1 LDDIVLRAMKKWPDV
16 PRVYGWLKLDRR
28 GNWLVK
34 GASGA
39 FERIAN
45 SAVIQFIG
53 RNYAQDERGRWF
65 FQNGPQRVFV
75 TLDYLP
81 WVFLLNERGDAL
93 VSQAGRAADK
103 LSALYL
109 DEDGSL
115 VVETD
120 AGAGVVSDRD
130 LPALVAR
137 LQQENASLAD
147 DEALL
152 GLASRAA
159 EVRLF
164 GAALPISGLRSTDA
178 PARFE
183 FVQTP
188 VPDPGE
194 PEC

>member
-1 LDDIVLRAMKKWPDV
+1 MKKWPDV

-34 GASGA
+34 GASGT

-45 SAVIQFIG
+45 PAVTQFIG
-53 RNYAQDERGRWF
+53 RNYAHDERGRWF

-75 TLDYLP
+75 SLDYLP

-120 AGAGVVSDRD
+120 AGAGGVSDRD
-130 LPALVAR
+130 LPAVVAR
-137 LQQENASLAD
+137 LQEENVSLAD

-152 GLASRAA
+152 GLASRTS

-164 GAALPISGLRSTDA
+164 GRALPISGLRSADA
-178 PARFE
+178 PARFG